1 MNWTDRDEGDEK
13 EKEGGWMD
21 RQTDIN
27 ILKDIPSEIN
37 QRKTNIT

>member
-1 MNWTDRDEGDEK
+1 MNWTDRDDGDEK
-13 EKEGGWMD
+13 EEGGWMA

-27 ILKDIPSEIN
+27 ILKYIPSEIN